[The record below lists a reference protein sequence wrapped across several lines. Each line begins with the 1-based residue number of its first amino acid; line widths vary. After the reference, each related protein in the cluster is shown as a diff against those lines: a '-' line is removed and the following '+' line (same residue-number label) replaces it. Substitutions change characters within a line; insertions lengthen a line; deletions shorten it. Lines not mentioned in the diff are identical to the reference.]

1 MESTLIFC
9 ETEEMAAL
17 PLYAT
22 TIGFWEHQTEMERPG
37 GFPDYQLH
45 QVLEGKGELFLKD
58 KRYIVEPGDVFF
70 LFPHVAHAYA
80 PVSGEWMLSWVSF
93 NGREAGSL
101 LTYAGIRESGTG
113 RLNALPL
120 LEPLH
125 RMLELSHGNT
135 LEINLERSK
144 LMYALMLELKLQLS
158 APAGGQD
165 ELERMKPVLQHIE
178 HNLHRPLTLKELAET
193 ASISPQYLCRLFQ
206 RTLHERPV
214 AYINKQRINR
224 SKQLMFSG
232 REKKI
237 YEIAGQAGF
246 ENVGYFCAVFKRIT
260 GMRPDEF
267 KQLHGLDGR
276 RL

>member
-22 TIGFWEHQTEMERPG
+22 TIGFWEHQPEMERPA

-58 KRYIVEPGDVFF
+58 KHYIVEPGDVFF
-70 LFPHVAHAYA
+70 LFPHVVHAYA
-80 PVSGEWMLSWVSF
+80 PISAAWKLSWVSF

-101 LTYAGIRESGTG
+101 LAYAGIRESGTG
-113 RLNALPL
+113 RLSGLPL

-125 RMLELSHGNT
+125 KMLELSHGNS
-135 LEINLERSK
+135 LQMNLERSK
-144 LMYALMLELKLQLS
+144 LMYALLLELKVQLS
-158 APAGGQD
+158 APAGGPE
-165 ELERMKPVLQHIE
+165 ELERIKPVLQHIE
-178 HNLHRPLTLKELAET
+178 SNLHRALPLKELAEV

-214 AYINKQRINR
+214 TYINKQRINL

-237 YEIAGQAGF
+237 YEIAEQAGF
-246 ENVGYFCAVFKRIT
+246 ENTSYFCAVFKRVT
-260 GMRPDEF
+260 GMRPEEF
-267 KQLHGLDGR
+267 KQLHGLGC
-276 RL
+276 